1 MWLIGLIGQIG
12 LLRGIFV
19 NGTVEYAWRV
29 LAVCMLSSSG
39 LDKFLV
45 EIGFLNEI
53 RIIRSIIRFL
63 RKMAR
68 EKDHE

>member
-1 MWLIGLIGQIG
+1 MGLIGPIGQIG

-29 LAVCMLSSSG
+29 LAVCMLSACCLHQVSING
-39 LDKFLV
+39 
-45 EIGFLNEI
+45 ERNNEI
-53 RIIRSIIRFL
+53 RIIHSIIRFL
-63 RKMAR
+63 RKLAL